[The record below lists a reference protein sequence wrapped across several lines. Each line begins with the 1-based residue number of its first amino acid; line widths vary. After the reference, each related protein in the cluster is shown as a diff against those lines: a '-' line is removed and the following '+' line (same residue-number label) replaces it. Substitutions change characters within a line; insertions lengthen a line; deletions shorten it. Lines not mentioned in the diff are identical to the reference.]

1 MSAAVSEGFSSFYRP
16 STPTHSHRIHD
27 NEMLL
32 GDCVQREM
40 NFNFSRHTV
49 DIKGEK
55 KKTFFT
61 LCAQMCEKRERVS
74 ERKFLHFDRITI
86 TYSER

>member
-49 DIKGEK
+49 DFKGEK
-55 KKTFFT
+55 KLFFHT
-61 LCAQMCEKRERVS
+61 LRADV
-74 ERKFLHFDRITI
+74 
-86 TYSER
+86 